1 MVEFIT
7 GVYFFYIFISL
18 YMLILFFLIYIPNR
32 KKFFYYPPITKDYSL
47 DMIVPCYNE
56 QENLE
61 GTIRCLLNSDYKNL
75 KKVIVVDDCST
86 DNSFEIV
93 KRIAKED
100 SRVIAVQTPKNTGK
114 ASGAKNYGV
123 QFSNA
128 ELIGFSDADS
138 YPEKDAISKMIGF
151 FDEEKVG
158 AVTSSIFAKNKE
170 KFIEKLQSLEYRII
184 VFSRKLLGFVDSI
197 YVTPGPLA
205 IYQRKIFEEIG
216 KFDENNLT
224 EDIEITWNLASKHY
238 KVRMSPSAKVYTIV
252 PNEYSHWLKQRVR
265 WNVGGIQTIMK
276 YKKSFLARGMLGS
289 FILPF
294 FVFSWIIGIS
304 GFLILIYRS
313 FRNLIINL
321 LSLFYFNQTNTP
333 MIVLEDIN
341 LTPSV
346 LFLFGIFIM
355 LFSLI
360 FTLISLNHSKEAGF
374 KKNKVIN
381 LLAYMFVYVLSYP
394 VILFKSAYKAIRG
407 GYSW

>member
-1 MVEFIT
+1 
-7 GVYFFYIFISL
+7 
-18 YMLILFFLIYIPNR
+18 MLILFFLIYIPNR
-32 KKFFYYPPITKDYSL
+32 KKFFDYPPITKKYTL

-56 QENLE
+56 QNNIE
-61 GTIRCLLNSDYKNL
+61 GTIKCLLDSNYENL
-75 KKVIVVDDCST
+75 KKIIVVDDCST
-86 DNSFEIV
+86 DKSFEII
-93 KRIAKED
+93 KELAKKD
-100 SRVIAVQTPKNTGK
+100 SRIIAVQTPKNTGK

-123 QFSNA
+123 QFSDA

-138 YPEKDAISKMIGF
+138 YPEKEAISKMIGF

-158 AVTSSIFAKNKE
+158 AVTSSIFAKNRD
-170 KFIEKLQSLEYRII
+170 KFIEKLQSFEYRII

-205 IYQRKIFEEIG
+205 IYKRKIFDEIG
-216 KFDENNLT
+216 RFDENNLT

-238 KVRMSPSAKVYTIV
+238 KVRMSPSARVYTVV
-252 PNEYSHWLKQRVR
+252 PNKYSHWLKQRVR
-265 WNVGGIQTIMK
+265 WNIGGIQTIMK

-313 FRNLIINL
+313 LRNLIINAWSAL
-321 LSLFYFNQTNTP
+321 YFAKTEAP
-333 MIVLEDIN
+333 VIVLEDIN
-341 LTPSV
+341 LHPSI
-346 LFLFGIFIM
+346 LFLFGIFVM

-360 FTLISLNHSKEAGF
+360 FTFISLNHSKEAGF
-374 KKNKVIN
+374 KKNKIIS

-394 VILFKSAYKAIRG
+394 VILFKSMYKTIRG

>member
-1 MVEFIT
+1 
-7 GVYFFYIFISL
+7 
-18 YMLILFFLIYIPNR
+18 MLILFFLIYIPNR
-32 KKFFYYPPITKDYSL
+32 KKFFYYPPITKKYTL

-56 QENLE
+56 QENIE
-61 GTIRCLLNSDYKNL
+61 GTIKCLLNSGYENL

-86 DNSFEIV
+86 DNSFQII
-93 KRIAKED
+93 KKLAKED
-100 SRVIAVQTPKNTGK
+100 PRVIAVQTPKNTGK

-123 QFSNA
+123 KFSDA

-138 YPEKDAISKMIGF
+138 YPEKDAIIKMIGF

-170 KFIEKLQSLEYRII
+170 KFIERLQSLEYRII

-205 IYQRKIFEEIG
+205 IYKRKIFEEIG
-216 KFDENNLT
+216 RFDEDNLT

-238 KVRMSPSAKVYTIV
+238 KIRMSPSAKVYTVV

-265 WNVGGIQTIMK
+265 WNIGGIQTIMK
-276 YKKSFLARGMLGS
+276 YKKSFLTRGMLGS

-294 FVFSWIIGIS
+294 FVLSWIIGIS

-313 FRNLIINL
+313 LRSLILNS
-321 LSLFYFNQTNTP
+321 LSLFYFAKTDAP
-333 MIVLEDIN
+333 MISLDNIN
-341 LTPSV
+341 IHPSI

-355 LFSLI
+355 MFSLI
-360 FTLISLNHSKEAGF
+360 FTLISLGHSREAGF
-374 KKNKVIN
+374 KKNKIIS

-394 VILFKSAYKAIRG
+394 IILFKSVYKAIRG